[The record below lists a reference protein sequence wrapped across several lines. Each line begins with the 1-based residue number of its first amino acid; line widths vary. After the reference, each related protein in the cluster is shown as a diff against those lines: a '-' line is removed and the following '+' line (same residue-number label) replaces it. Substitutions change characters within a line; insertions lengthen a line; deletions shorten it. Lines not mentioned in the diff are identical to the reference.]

1 VVTGPA
7 WLPTGFVALMI
18 VTAAYCASRLA
29 ACRLL
34 GKQTEA
40 DADGL
45 HVLMGVGMAGMFE
58 PGLSPVPGAMWRAVF
73 TTAAAWFGWQA
84 LRARRSRPARLR
96 SVHPAPHA
104 VESAAMT
111 YMFWATATPAARPG
125 AAMPGMAGT
134 PTGANL
140 ALTVVLAVF
149 MLGYIV
155 WTADLLAT
163 PSAAKAANPARPATA
178 DRPDVPLT
186 TRASAP
192 RVTEA
197 APIARNLAASRP
209 ALAPRLA
216 ACYKIAMS
224 IAMGYMLITML

>member
-1 VVTGPA
+1 VTGPS
-7 WLPTGFVALMI
+7 WLRAAFAALMI

-34 GKQTEA
+34 GKRTEA

-45 HVLMGVGMAGMFE
+45 HVLMGVAMAGMFE

-73 TTAAAWFGWQA
+73 TAAAAWFGWQA
-84 LRARRSRPARLR
+84 LRARHGHPARLR
-96 SVHPAPHA
+96 SAHPAPHA

-111 YMFWATATPAARPG
+111 YMFWAAGTPPARPG
-125 AAMPGMAGT
+125 EAMPGMTGT

-149 MLGYIV
+149 MLGHIV
-155 WTADLLAT
+155 WTADLMAARS
-163 PSAAKAANPARPATA
+163 PAKSASPARPDTV

-192 RVTEA
+192 RVTDA
-197 APIARNLAASRP
+197 VPIARNLAANRP